1 MGSDGLWDNL
11 SESEILE
18 LVEQSFRST
27 GYQRGLGAESR
38 AAVNRASG
46 AVVSAAYAASM
57 DKRRTTPYSLA
68 ATENFD
74 MVYSGGKKDD
84 ITAVVVNVG

>member
-18 LVEQSFRST
+18 LVENTFT
-27 GYQRGLGAESR
+27 GTRYQRGLGAESQQTLTAASR
-38 AAVNRASG
+38 AIVT
-46 AVVSAAYAASM
+46 AAYAASM